1 MSQLLSTPARAACT
15 VLVAVAH
22 QDACGKERCQEFI
35 LEDIYPRCN
44 TDRNHKKYIMRN
56 YLSISLPA
64 GYGLASWC
72 SLSCTQETSKKEMF
86 SQFVMLV
93 AGDFGVAG
101 LTRDGV
107 VELQRKASYL
117 SISLSEDRMNNMI
130 FVIIHV
136 VK

>member
-1 MSQLLSTPARAACT
+1 
-15 VLVAVAH
+15 
-22 QDACGKERCQEFI
+22 
-35 LEDIYPRCN
+35 
-44 TDRNHKKYIMRN
+44 
-56 YLSISLPA
+56 
-64 GYGLASWC
+64 
-72 SLSCTQETSKKEMF
+72 
-86 SQFVMLV
+86 MLV

-101 LTRDGV
+101 LTRDVQDGV